1 MYSLIELSYL
11 KHLPNQILKTAI
23 MSTFTTHPNFA
34 IISNFEKVNWNKNR
48 LGRLHLNKKIKHFQT
63 KSI

>member
-1 MYSLIELSYL
+1 
-11 KHLPNQILKTAI
+11 